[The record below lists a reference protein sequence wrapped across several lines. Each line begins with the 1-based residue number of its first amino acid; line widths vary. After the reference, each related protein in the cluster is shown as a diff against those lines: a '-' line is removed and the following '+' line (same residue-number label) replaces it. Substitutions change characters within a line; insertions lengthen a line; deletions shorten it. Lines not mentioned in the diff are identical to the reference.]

1 MNWNSRS
8 TAKNNIDLFCRHPL
22 TLLVV
27 GTLTGSVLIPWV
39 AGRANKQAV
48 LTEARVKEAI
58 DIMTTSN
65 SVNALLNKIVTAL
78 ETFEKYSAPESQ
90 EDRRRRRE
98 ELRHTIDAL
107 YAEFNS
113 IAWWW
118 PWNDYNQAR
127 VLRLIPSS
135 RLDKFQDETGK
146 YVENLVET
154 LHTLDPVWSALPDK
168 PKSPQTADHKA
179 ITLTLKKRLDELKTQ
194 RDEIV
199 QHMAGLFQ

>member
-8 TAKNNIDLFCRHPL
+8 TAKNNIYLFCRHPL

-127 VLRLIPSS
+127 VLRLIPPTK
-135 RLDKFQDETGK
+135 LNEFKDEITK
-146 YVENLVET
+146 YTENLTQTTDT
-154 LHTLDPVWSALPDK
+154 LGPAWQDRPDDPRQAQPHQLVM
-168 PKSPQTADHKA
+168 
-179 ITLTLKKRLDELKTQ
+179 LTLGKRLDELRRQ
-194 RDEIV
+194 RDDIV
-199 QHMAGLFQ
+199 EHMAGLFQ